1 MSIFSCTFALSFKN
15 IMKLSN
21 EDIMKA
27 CKKASREEEIKAHG
41 HPISFERIVRDRTI
55 YTRKE
60 KHKINFANF

>member
-1 MSIFSCTFALSFKN
+1 
-15 IMKLSN
+15 MKLSN

-27 CKKASREEEIKAHG
+27 GKKASREEEIKAHG